1 MSAMIDKELLAKG
14 LEALG
19 LAHDAHT
26 LDAFAGYAEL
36 LLKWNNV
43 YNLTAIRRPEE
54 VLTHHLLDSAALVPN
69 IDVKS
74 DRILDVGCGGGL
86 PSVPIAILR
95 SDLQVTGIDAVG
107 KKAAFVNQVAI
118 ELGIKNLRAVHGRV
132 EKLDGQWELI
142 TSRAFAS
149 LPDFV
154 NLTRSLLAPGGRWL
168 AMKGVLPEEEI
179 RALPAGVRVDHVVP
193 MTVPGLNERRNLI
206 VLVDEAQ

>member
-1 MSAMIDKELLAKG
+1 MSGMIDKDLLAKG

-26 LDAFAGYAEL
+26 LDAFTGYAEL
-36 LLKWNNV
+36 LLKWNKV

-54 VLTHHLLDSAALVPN
+54 MLTHHLLDSAALVPN
-69 IDVKS
+69 IDTEC

-107 KKAAFVNQVAI
+107 KKVAFVNQAAI
-118 ELGIKNLRAVHGRV
+118 ELGLKNLRAVHNRV
-132 EKLDGQWELI
+132 EKLDGQWRLI

-154 NLTRSLLAPGGRWL
+154 SLTRSLLAPGGRWL

-179 RALPAGVRVDHVVP
+179 RALPAGVRVDRVVP
-193 MTVPGLNERRNLI
+193 MIVPGLNEKRNLI
-206 VLVDEAQ
+206 VLVDETQ